1 MSTKAQAPKGGRL
14 SAMRTG
20 GLIVVVPSIFREAT
34 LSTIEASAGRTQA
47 PHKEVLNVR
56 NT

>member
-1 MSTKAQAPKGGRL
+1 
-14 SAMRTG
+14 MRTG